1 MPREKPPT
9 NVSSKREK
17 AELAELAERVLSEAP
32 AKGSNPLLAEGDEV
46 EEAGKV
52 VYDKRKKFSELP
64 ISKRTLDG
72 LAGGKFQR
80 MTDIQR
86 AAIPHALAGRDVLGA
101 AKTGSGKTLAFLV
114 PVLELLHRLRWSS
127 MDGLGA
133 VVISPTR
140 ELAMQIFDVLRVV
153 GGRFHP
159 LPLPFP
165 QLRNHWSGWGAL
177 LCQTTLL
184 RFHSTFLVVNASLAV
199 RQAEIVA
206 FLFSFS
212 PDLF

>member
-1 MPREKPPT
+1 MCSSCHRAWSKNIKRRVKSMSATNARPVRHPSAPRRPGAVRQPALSDAAPAMPREKRAA
-9 NVSSKREK
+9 NASSKREK

-52 VYDKRKKFSELP
+52 VYDKRKKFCELP

-101 AKTGSGKTLAFLV
+101 MLT
-114 PVLELLHRLRWSS
+114 
-127 MDGLGA
+127 
-133 VVISPTR
+133 
-140 ELAMQIFDVLRVV
+140 
-153 GGRFHP
+153 
-159 LPLPFP
+159 
-165 QLRNHWSGWGAL
+165 
-177 LCQTTLL
+177 QT
-184 RFHSTFLVVNASLAV
+184 
-199 RQAEIVA
+199 
-206 FLFSFS
+206 
-212 PDLF
+212 

>member
-9 NVSSKREK
+9 NVSNKREK

-153 GGRFHP
+153 GKQHELEP
-159 LPLPFP
+159 
-165 QLRNHWSGWGAL
+165 
-177 LCQTTLL
+177 
-184 RFHSTFLVVNASLAV
+184 
-199 RQAEIVA
+199 
-206 FLFSFS
+206 
-212 PDLF
+212 

>member
-1 MPREKPPT
+1 MPPSYRVRLQRTRRLVRLLSRNVPSFAPAAHILYIRSASQTAVLTGDGASDSWLRTSMPRAPP
-9 NVSSKREK
+9 NVSNKKEK
-17 AELAELAERVLSEAP
+17 AELALLAERVLSEAP
-32 AKGSNPLLAEGDEV
+32 AKGANPLLAEGDEV

-52 VYDKRKKFSELP
+52 VYGKRKRFSELP

-72 LAGGKFQR
+72 LVGGKFER

-114 PVLELLHRLRWSS
+114 PVLELLHRLRWSA

-153 GGRFHP
+153 GKQHE
-159 LPLPFP
+159 L
-165 QLRNHWSGWGAL
+165 
-177 LCQTTLL
+177 
-184 RFHSTFLVVNASLAV
+184 
-199 RQAEIVA
+199 
-206 FLFSFS
+206 
-212 PDLF
+212 

>member
-1 MPREKPPT
+1 MPREKRAA
-9 NVSSKREK
+9 NASSKREK

-52 VYDKRKKFSELP
+52 VYDKRKKFCELP

-101 AKTGSGKTLAFLV
+101 MLT
-114 PVLELLHRLRWSS
+114 
-127 MDGLGA
+127 
-133 VVISPTR
+133 
-140 ELAMQIFDVLRVV
+140 
-153 GGRFHP
+153 
-159 LPLPFP
+159 
-165 QLRNHWSGWGAL
+165 
-177 LCQTTLL
+177 QT
-184 RFHSTFLVVNASLAV
+184 
-199 RQAEIVA
+199 
-206 FLFSFS
+206 
-212 PDLF
+212 